1 MDLRLLRRR
10 WLAVLALAVAFA
22 AGACRSRERKQAAP
36 AGSARAT
43 ATPSTTRPYFV
54 KAPEQLETAQ
64 PFLKEQMSSAR
75 AAGERVLVYVGASWC
90 DPCERFH
97 EAVEAGEL
105 DAMLAGTRLVEF
117 DADRHTEALGAAGYA
132 FRMIPVIAEP
142 DAEGAASGR
151 QLTGSIKGPEAVHG
165 NLVPRLKAL
174 LEGRPVD

>member
-1 MDLRLLRRR
+1 MKLRPLRRR
-10 WLAVLALAVAFA
+10 WLVVIALAVAV
-22 AGACRSRERKQAAP
+22 GACHSRERTKPAPPKASAVAP
-36 AGSARAT
+36 ATG
-43 ATPSTTRPYFV
+43 RPYFV

-64 PFLKEQMSSAR
+64 PFLKEQLSSAR

-90 DPCERFH
+90 EPCERFH

-105 DAMLAGTRLVEF
+105 DAMLAGTRFVEF

-132 FRMIPVIAEP
+132 FKMIPVIAQP
-142 DAEGAASGR
+142 NAEGVASGR